1 MQENDSPVLIFD
13 GVCNLCNGLVT
24 FILRNEKNTAIKFTA
39 LQYESSIALLARYGI
54 NRDKVNS
61 IVFIEDNK
69 TYFKSAAV
77 FKVASFLKS
86 PYHLIKIFKVLPS
99 FFTDFFYDCI
109 SRVRYRLFGKR
120 DTCIIPDEKFRS
132 RFI

>member
-54 NRDKVNS
+54 NISK
-61 IVFIEDNK
+61 
-69 TYFKSAAV
+69 
-77 FKVASFLKS
+77 
-86 PYHLIKIFKVLPS
+86 
-99 FFTDFFYDCI
+99 DFD
-109 SRVRYRLFGKR
+109 GKEAEEIDGGEGKEAEGTGVGEGR
-120 DTCIIPDEKFRS
+120 
-132 RFI
+132 